1 MSMSNRRFVAAL
13 GMFLFVTAAV
23 SADGLKNALSSLQEL
38 RNFRGKAG
46 EIRHLLDP
54 VTVTVG
60 TPGVVET
67 GEESSYV
74 AIHLKSIVLRGGAR
88 LSLRDGNGVEIWQR
102 ATDISTEDLWLPPV
116 DGEKAILRCEN
127 VATASCDCHAVI
139 DLFARGHALKQLE
152 TENKPPVGLRQVC
165 GDCDL
170 EDTSCPNLPAALQ
183 QRKKAV
189 ARILLA
195 GTDTCS
201 GFLVGDQGHL
211 ITNVHCIANEME
223 ARNAIFEF
231 GAEETDCS
239 GDCTRV
245 LKAPAERFERGAQWI
260 GSDPTIDIAIVKLPA
275 HLAQAVGHLVLRK
288 SEAVDS
294 ENIGILQHPRGESR
308 KYSIDNVR
316 STAGAPCG
324 IGLPTTIA
332 YLADTRGGSSG
343 SPVISLQP
351 AGDHA
356 VIAIHECLGCPNRG
370 IPSALVFQRLG
381 HLLPAS
387 AFSP

>member
-1 MSMSNRRFVAAL
+1 MNNRFVALL
-13 GMFLFVTAAV
+13 GVSLLVTANA
-23 SADGLKNALSSLQEL
+23 SADKLKDALSSLQEL

-46 EIRHLLDP
+46 ETRHLLDP

-60 TPGVVET
+60 SPGAVET
-67 GEESSYV
+67 GEESSYI
-74 AIHLKSIVLRGGAR
+74 AIHLRSIVLRGGAR
-88 LSLRDGNGVEIWQR
+88 LSLRDANDVEIWQR
-102 ATDISTEDLWLPPV
+102 ATAINTEDLWLPPV

-127 VATASCDCHAVI
+127 ATTASCDCHAVI
-139 DLFARGHALKQLE
+139 DLFARGHALKQIE
-152 TENKPPVGLRQVC
+152 TANEPPVGLRQIC
-165 GDCDL
+165 DECDL

-211 ITNVHCIANEME
+211 ITNVHCIANETE

-231 GAEETDCS
+231 GAEEADCS
-239 GDCTRV
+239 TDCTRI
-245 LKAPAERFERGAQWI
+245 LKATAERFERGAQWV

-275 HLAQAVGHLVLRK
+275 QLAQTVGHLVLRK
-288 SEAVDS
+288 SEAADS
-294 ENIGILQHPRGESR
+294 ENIGIVQHPRGESR

-316 STAGAPCG
+316 SRAAAPCG
-324 IGLPTTIA
+324 VGLPATIA
-332 YLADTRGGSSG
+332 YRADTRGGSSG

-370 IPSALVFQRLG
+370 IPSELVFQRLG